1 MMESVRSKTMSETL
15 GLKDGAVN
23 IFRTK
28 SVPIHSLEVYHC
40 KSDLLC
46 KLIVVPFMEALFGTF

>member
-1 MMESVRSKTMSETL
+1 MSETL